1 MFNKKPEPELKPVAS
16 PRSSSASSFSVLGAD
31 TAIKGDISA
40 SADLHIDGRV
50 EGDIECTS
58 FVQGETSEIV
68 GSISAESARLAG
80 TVQGSINARELV
92 ILKTAQ
98 IQGDVQY
105 DSLTIEQGAVIDG
118 QLAPRGAPSAK
129 SAPAAKTQAPDESE
143 DMLILTEPQQA

>member
-1 MFNKKPEPELKPVAS
+1 MFNKKPEPEPKPVAS
-16 PRSSSASSFSVLGAD
+16 TRNSGSSSFSVLGTD

-50 EGDIECTS
+50 EGDIECAS

-68 GSISAESARLAG
+68 GSVCAESARLAG
-80 TVQGSINARELV
+80 IVQGSINARELV

-105 DSLTIEQGAVIDG
+105 DTVTIEQGAVIDG
-118 QLAPRGAPSAK
+118 QLAPRGAPAGK
-129 SAPAAKTQAPDESE
+129 SAPPANTPPAKTE
-143 DMLILTEPQQA
+143 DMLILTEKAE

>member
-1 MFNKKPEPELKPVAS
+1 MFSKKSGPETDQVAGARNS
-16 PRSSSASSFSVLGAD
+16 ANASSFSVLGAD

-50 EGDIECTS
+50 EGDIACAS

-68 GSISAESARLAG
+68 GSVRAESARLAG

-92 ILKTAQ
+92 IHKTAQ

-105 DSLTIEQGAVIDG
+105 DTLTIEQGAVVDG
-118 QLAPRGAPSAK
+118 QLSPRGAHPSP
-129 SAPAAKTQAPDESE
+129 SPGHDKTE
-143 DMLILTEPQQA
+143 DVLILSQTSD